1 MRYEIS
7 EVGKEMLRYQEELA
21 EKHKYKPIPINLF
34 TGNVRDKYEEN
45 LPEWCKDE
53 KSKEVSFYSASGTK
67 ICNGYN
73 RVVIGDYG
81 AFIEVKP
88 EQMCLDNICC
98 KKGQEY
104 RIKDERY
111 ANRVKYHWLTTMDF
125 SDCKIYYQQKEVSYA
140 DYKAGMYY
148 ISPYEMFA
156 YEYEK
161 QNKYKVSEERE
172 LDL

>member
-1 MRYEIS
+1 MSQFKIS
-7 EVGKEMLRYQEELA
+7 EIGKTMLRYQEELA
-21 EKHKYKPIPINLF
+21 KTHKYKPIPPDFFI
-34 TGNVRDKYEEN
+34 GNVREKYEEN

-53 KSKEVSFYSASGTK
+53 ESKKAVFYSADGTQVC
-67 ICNGYN
+67 IGYN

-81 AFIEVKP
+81 AFIEIRP
-88 EQMCLDNICC
+88 EQMCMDNIQC

-104 RIKDERY
+104 RINDKRY
-111 ANRVKYHWLTTMDF
+111 ACNVKYHWLTPKDH

-156 YEYEK
+156 VEYDN
-161 QNKYKVSEERE
+161 QDR
-172 LDL
+172 